1 MLYSDVHLHVN
12 PVRGL
17 GAEKVA
23 KKFKSKGGWFISII
37 SLPPYHYGFTDMS
50 VESYR
55 KSLDLITREAM
66 KAKTYG
72 LEVVK
77 FLGFHPAEIDNYY
90 KLGVRSDKLLKLV
103 DEVFELMESALRDNL
118 IDGIGEVGRQHYGT
132 SPERFVFSESV
143 MIRALMLA
151 RDYNVPIQLHLEQGG
166 LATAYSIKLIAGTLG
181 ISTEKTIIHH
191 ANLETAIWSDSY
203 GVVFTAPIR
212 YFDERYASNKWRYCM
227 IESDYIDDPSRPGAS
242 AYPWE
247 IPDTINKFIE
257 KNVLTEEQ
265 AYKILV
271 DNVVKTF
278 GVNPP

>member
-1 MLYSDVHLHVN
+1 MK
-12 PVRGL
+12 GL

-23 KKFKSKGGWFISII
+23 KKFKSKGGWFMSIV
-37 SLPPYHYGFTDMS
+37 SLPPYYYGFTDTS

-66 KAKTYG
+66 KAKMYG

-166 LATAYSIKLIAGTLG
+166 LATAYSIKLLAGTLG

-191 ANLETAIWSDSY
+191 ANFETAIWSDSY

-227 IESDYIDDPSRPGAS
+227 IESDYIDDPSRPGVS

-257 KNVLTEEQ
+257 KNILTEEQ

>member
-151 RDYNVPIQLHLEQGG
+151 RDHNVPIQLHLEQGG
-166 LATAYSIKLIAGTLG
+166 LATAYSIKLLAGTLG

>member
-23 KKFKSKGGWFISII
+23 RKFKSKGGWFISII
-37 SLPPYHYGFTDMS
+37 SLPPYHYGFTDIS

-166 LATAYSIKLIAGTLG
+166 LATAYSIKLLAGTLG

>member
-166 LATAYSIKLIAGTLG
+166 LATAYSIKLLAGTLG